1 MKNIL
6 LVLSTTRQSPKTIE
20 LALEK
25 AKEAG
30 ANLTGLFILDSNIP
44 EAIFETLT
52 DDGFSGEK
60 PSHQLQ
66 DSIFTEYRL
75 RGEKKLEETGIMAAE
90 RGIPFEA
97 LTKEGDF
104 MSQCIDVIESSNADL
119 VILTRKKRSALSR
132 FIFGSCVEDIK
143 RETKC
148 ELLIVEEE

>member
-44 EAIFETLT
+44 ESIFETLT
-52 DDGFSGEK
+52 DVGFSGEK
-60 PSHQLQ
+60 PSMQLQ
-66 DSIFTEYRL
+66 ESILTEYRL
-75 RGEKKLEETGIMAAE
+75 RSEKKLEETGIMASE
-90 RGIPFEA
+90 RGVPFEA
-97 LTKEGDF
+97 ITKEGDF
-104 MSQCIDVIESSNADL
+104 MGQCIDVIESSNADL
-119 VILTRKKRSALSR
+119 VILTRKKRSSLSR

-143 RETKC
+143 KEVKC